1 MEVYYT
7 DSVVTG
13 IHSVPESRDWG
24 LTEAPN
30 KQLLHYP
37 RSLSLE
43 GSFIFQVVFFL
54 LGTFIGFLSFHLS

>member
-7 DSVVTG
+7 GSVVTG

-43 GSFIFQVVFFL
+43 GSFFFQVVFPF
-54 LGTFIGFLSFHLS
+54 